1 MFSIECVFHR
11 KCVIDMASNAGQVI
25 IECVFYRMCILQIF
39 YRYVIDMALTAGQ
52 DGMLEAGWELPSIS
66 LAARDPAAAVR
77 ICMFPCACLCAP
89 GWRRVPACARAIS
102 LSRSLALSVS
112 LFLSLSLSLTLSARA
127 RWSGG
132 ADDVELDR
140 YTTESQERRCLRALD
155 VLRRALDVTEHNPQS
170 LKT

>member
-1 MFSIECVFHR
+1 VFSIECVFHR

-77 ICMFPCACLCAP
+77 ICVSPCACLCAP
-89 GWRRVPACARAIS
+89 GGGGCLRARVLS
-102 LSRSLALSVS
+102 LSLARSLSLSLS
-112 LFLSLSLSLTLSARA
+112 FFLSLSLSRSLRERVGVVELMAWSWTGMPPRA
-127 RWSGG
+127 RSGDACVLWTCCGVLWTWSKG
-132 ADDVELDR
+132 L
-140 YTTESQERRCLRALD
+140 
-155 VLRRALDVTEHNPQS
+155 
-170 LKT
+170 